1 MSIYI
6 HTKIGMVPKLEVLE
20 GQTTFVERERESERE
35 RIKRIY
41 RKARIEGGP
50 LVRWQEETQCNNL
63 SLSLSILPLKTFNL
77 PNSGTFL
84 NLFKQTKN
92 IGIE

>member
-63 SLSLSILPLKTFNL
+63 SLSLHLTSEDVQSSQFRYISQSL
-77 PNSGTFL
+77 
-84 NLFKQTKN
+84 QTNQKHWD
-92 IGIE
+92 